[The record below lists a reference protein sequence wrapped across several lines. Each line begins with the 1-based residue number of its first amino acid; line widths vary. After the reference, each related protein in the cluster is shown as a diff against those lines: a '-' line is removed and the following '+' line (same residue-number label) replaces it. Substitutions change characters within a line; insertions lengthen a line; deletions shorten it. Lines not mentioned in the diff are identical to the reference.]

1 MNDIQYNNYINLFA
15 MKKLLG
21 LLFIVSLLISFSCGG
36 GKTGGEEKSSKEST
50 KEKKSKKEKSS
61 SKEIISTCEDFLDRY
76 EEWVDLYIAAL
87 KAYKENPFDSE
98 TMQKYTEAM
107 SEASV
112 WVEDWTKMYTCAARE
127 KYQKRFEEIADKAS
141 KALEEIGAE

>member
-1 MNDIQYNNYINLFA
+1 MKGITNVLILKIYT
-15 MKKLLG
+15 MKKLSG
-21 LLFIVSLLISFSCGG
+21 LLFILAFIILFSCGG
-36 GKTGGEEKSSKEST
+36 EKSGSEKE
-50 KEKKSKKEKSS
+50 SKKESSEEVS
-61 SKEIISTCEDFLDRY
+61 SKKKKSVDDETISSCNEFLDRY

-98 TMQKYTEAM
+98 TMKKYTEAM

-112 WVEDWTKMYTCAARE
+112 WAQDWSKMHVCAMRE
-127 KYQKRFEEIADKAS
+127 KYQKRFEEIADKAE